1 MSEFRCA
8 IRYKDGTKNVI
19 DVSKVADHLE
29 CRKFLEEQTL
39 AMSILIGIDGGKP
52 EVKERA

>member
-8 IRYKDGTKNVI
+8 VRYKDGTKNVI
-19 DVSKVADHLE
+19 DVSKVSDHLE
-29 CRKFLEEQTL
+29 CRKFLEEQTT
-39 AMSILIGIDGGKP
+39 AMTILIGIDGGKP